1 MKKLSG
7 AFNNAETKKKSSTLI
22 KKAEDSIPRKINEN
36 DYEFI
41 RKYAYENNLSMF
53 ESTEYIF
60 GKIRDEYENQ
70 KDNLLNDNLE
80 VYKSKTLK
88 SIRISNDFNEYL
100 KSKTNETKIPSKSIL
115 SYFISILKNEIY

>member
-1 MKKLSG
+1 
-7 AFNNAETKKKSSTLI
+7 
-22 KKAEDSIPRKINEN
+22 
-36 DYEFI
+36 
-41 RKYAYENNLSMF
+41 MF